1 MNDLPF
7 VRRGQPITADLWN
20 RLVVAVRAVRLLPG
34 DGARLFSTP
43 DGTIVGFNAPSA
55 PWSHPFQVSLIGQSA
70 AEIRPGLINSV
81 EPKIDDVP
89 LSGTDSEPP
98 PKLQFGKLRL
108 DADNRGYIAVEI
120 TCGDKWEI
128 KTMEM
133 VQVAYFDSE
142 NGEDPP
148 PGSGGP
154 SAIGGIPGISG
165 RRVRYP
171 LAMLRQ
177 RSTGQL
183 DLFQIVFF
191 NIVHRAQPRDSA
203 TDLARHFFWP
213 GPA

>member
-20 RLVVAVRAVRLLPG
+20 RLVAAVRAVRLLPG
-34 DGARLFSTP
+34 DGARLRSMP
-43 DGTIVGFNAPSA
+43 DGTIVGFDAASS
-55 PWSHPFQVSLIGQSA
+55 PWAHPFQVSLIGQSA
-70 AEIRPGLINSV
+70 AEIRTGLLNAI
-81 EPKIDDVP
+81 EPKIAGVP
-89 LSGTDSEPP
+89 LSGTDDKPP
-98 PKLQFGKLRL
+98 PKLEFGKLKL
-108 DADNRGYIAVEI
+108 DTDNRGYIAVEI
-120 TCGDKWEI
+120 TCGKKWEI
-128 KTMEM
+128 TTMEM

-142 NGEDPP
+142 SGEEPP
-148 PGSGGP
+148 EGSGGP
-154 SAIGGIPGISG
+154 SSIGGIPGISG

-191 NIVHRAQPRDSA
+191 NIVHRAQPRNDA
-203 TDLARHFFWP
+203 DDVARHFFWP

>member
-20 RLVVAVRAVRLLPG
+20 RLVAVVRAVRLLPG
-34 DGARLFSTP
+34 DGARLRSTP
-43 DGTIVGFNAPSA
+43 DGTIIGFDAAPA
-55 PWSHPFQVSLIGQSA
+55 PWAHPFQVSLIGRSA
-70 AEIRPGLINSV
+70 AQIGPGLVNAI
-81 EPKIDDVP
+81 EPKIDGAP
-89 LSGTDSEPP
+89 LSGTDGKPP
-98 PKLQFGKLRL
+98 PKLEFGKLKL
-108 DADNRGYIAVEI
+108 DKDGRGYVAIEI
-120 TCGDKWEI
+120 TCDGKWKL

-142 NGEDPP
+142 NGEDQP

-177 RSTGQL
+177 RTSGQL

-191 NIVHRAQPRDSA
+191 NIVHRAQPRNA
-203 TDLARHFFWP
+203 TNDVARHFFWP